1 MSGPR
6 DREQPVLIVIK
17 KKKGHGGHHGGAWKV
32 AFADFMTAMMALF
45 LVLWLVTQSSDIK
58 SSIAGYFQ
66 DPLGHASEFGNSIL
80 DGDGAQAASVRPISD
95 HQIAEFRRDRLLVI
109 RDRLKRKLDAAPD
122 LGTVAQHVQV
132 EMTTDGLRIS
142 LIEDSAGV
150 FFEVGSAVP
159 KPRVAALFQL
169 FGNELAGLPFAVR
182 VEGHTDAQPY
192 ALSGR
197 YSNWDLSTDRAHAAR
212 HLLALGGLGPEQ
224 VREVRGHADRDLLDP
239 AHPDHP
245 SNRRVTI
252 TLLADPVAEPPTTA
266 MPTLSARPG
275 GTGQAGG
282 GS

>member
-6 DREQPVLIVIK
+6 DREQPILIVIK

-66 DPLGHASEFGNSIL
+66 DPLGHAKEFGNSIL

-109 RDRLKRKLDAAPD
+109 QRRLQGQLDSALD
-122 LGTVAQHVQV
+122 LGSVAKHVQV
-132 EMTTDGLRIS
+132 EMTADGLRIS

-159 KPRVAALFQL
+159 KPKVAALFQL
-169 FGNELAGLPFAVR
+169 FGSELADLPFAVR

-192 ALSGR
+192 AVAGR
-197 YSNWDLSTDRAHAAR
+197 YGNWELSTDRAHAAR
-212 HLLALGGLGPEQ
+212 HLLGLGGLSPEQ
-224 VREVRGHADRDLLDP
+224 VREVRGHADRELLDP
-239 AHPDHP
+239 AHPNHP

-252 TLLADPVAEPPTTA
+252 TLLADPPPAQQTA
-266 MPTLSARPG
+266 ALPPLMARPG
-275 GTGQAGG
+275 ASGQPGG
-282 GS
+282 GT

>member
-1 MSGPR
+1 MSPPR
-6 DREQPVLIVIK
+6 DREQPILIIVK

-80 DGDGAQAASVRPISD
+80 AGDGAQAASVRPISD
-95 HQIAEFRRDRLLVI
+95 QQIAEFRRDRLLVI
-109 RDRLKRKLDAAPD
+109 QNKLRDKLESTPD
-122 LGTVAQHVQV
+122 LGSIAQHVEV
-132 EMTTDGLRIS
+132 EMTADGLRIS

-159 KPRVAALFQL
+159 KPKVAALFQL
-169 FGNELAGLPFAVR
+169 FGSELADLPFAVR

-192 ALSGR
+192 ATEGK
-197 YSNWDLSTDRAHAAR
+197 YGNWELSTDRAHAAR
-212 HLLALGGLGPEQ
+212 NLLAQGGLGPGQ
-224 VREVRGHADRDLLDP
+224 VREVSGHADRDLLDP
-239 AHPDHP
+239 AHPTHP

-252 TLLADPVAEPPTTA
+252 TLLADPVPESPASASSPLLTPPGST
-266 MPTLSARPG
+266 SQPG
-275 GTGQAGG
+275 GGP
-282 GS
+282 

>member
-1 MSGPR
+1 MSTSR
-6 DREQPVLIVIK
+6 DREQPILIIIK

-80 DGDGAQAASVRPISD
+80 AGDGAQAASVRPISD
-95 HQIAEFRRDRLLVI
+95 QRIAEFRRDRLLVI
-109 RDRLKRKLDAAPD
+109 QDRLQEKLESAPD
-122 LGTVAQHVQV
+122 LGSMAQHVQV
-132 EMTTDGLRIS
+132 EMTADGLRIS

-159 KPRVAALFQL
+159 RPKVSALFQL
-169 FGNELAGLPFAVR
+169 FGSELANLPFAVR

-192 ALSGR
+192 AAAGG
-197 YSNWDLSTDRAHAAR
+197 YGNWELSTDRAHAAR
-212 HLLALGGLGPEQ
+212 KLLARGGLGPEQ
-224 VREVRGHADRDLLDP
+224 VREVSGHADRDLLDP
-239 AHPDHP
+239 VHPTHP

-252 TLLADPVAEPPTTA
+252 TLLADPVPESQVSAL
-266 MPTLSARPG
+266 PTLSTRPG
-275 GTGQAGG
+275 PSGQPGG
-282 GS
+282 GP

>member
-1 MSGPR
+1 MGASR
-6 DREQPVLIVIK
+6 DREQPILIIIK

-80 DGDGAQAASVRPISD
+80 AGDGAQAASVRPISD
-95 HQIAEFRRDRLLVI
+95 QQIAEFRRDRLLVLQA
-109 RDRLKRKLDAAPD
+109 RLQDKLGSAPD
-122 LGTVAQHVQV
+122 LGRIAQHVEV
-132 EMTTDGLRIS
+132 EMTSDGLRIS

-159 KPRVAALFQL
+159 KPKVAALFQL
-169 FGNELAGLPFAVR
+169 FGSELANLPFAVR

-192 ALSGR
+192 ASSGG
-197 YSNWDLSTDRAHAAR
+197 YGNWELSTDRAHAAR
-212 HLLALGGLGPEQ
+212 QLLALGGLGTEQ
-224 VREVRGHADRDLLDP
+224 VREVSGHADRDLLDP
-239 AHPDHP
+239 EHPYHP

-252 TLLADPVAEPPTTA
+252 TLLADPAPEASVSPALPA
-266 MPTLSARPG
+266 PG
-275 GTGQAGG
+275 GLGQPGG
-282 GS
+282 GP